1 MGIEKID
8 VANGIQFVEVPEANL
23 RVLCGCPADA
33 VKHMAKRGLIQ
44 PREINGVYCE
54 TGPNAILLSDIALQ
68 NGEFANLAEFPV
80 LQMLYKQGLILPG
93 HPNNTGRKPLLL
105 GTASQVDSQLRYIYR
120 GNYGLV
126 SREEII
132 QTGISEEQA
141 TEMMRLKLKFA
152 FGRIKPTSD
161 FIDTCVVGNEKIEI
175 TDGVYLRRLRTNV
188 FEFSHE
194 SGSVTVDL
202 NLSPG
207 INYECPYPLGFRRF
221 ESEFFGVIHSG
232 EGDGWDVNRPTMSS
246 IITYQDKLYL
256 IDAGPNLVKTMS
268 ALGIGIDQVDGIFH
282 THAHDDHFAG
292 LTVLMRAGRR
302 IQYYA
307 TPLVRAS
314 VAKKLASLLDVDEEQ
329 FDVFFD
335 VRDLSFDKWNN
346 VEGLE
351 VMPIFSPHPVETNI
365 FAFRSLWGD
374 GYRTYAHFA
383 DIVAL
388 SVLKGMVTERHD
400 LPGLDQSA
408 FERIRTTYLARY
420 DIKKIDVGGG
430 LIHGEAKD
438 FSEDKSPR
446 ILLAHRAGE
455 PTPEEKEIGSNAA
468 FGTLDV
474 LVAGQTE
481 GMRRHAFTYLAA
493 NLPGILLHDLR
504 TLVNHP
510 IIEIS
515 PGTIV
520 RKEGETHQEILLIL
534 SGAVE
539 KIRARDRVF
548 VSLSAGALIGDTAI
562 LNNAAS
568 KHTYR
573 ASSFVHVLR
582 LPTLLYAEIIRRN
595 GLLDRLR
602 SFADMQAFLNTTDL
616 FSENLPVA
624 VLGRIIEGAKERIF
638 KAGEAIIGKDLKVM
652 NIIRS
657 GQVERTVGGKFLDAL
672 KKGDFFGEE
681 AVFLNIPGLYYLR
694 ALEETTTVQIDGDL
708 LKNVPI
714 IRWKILESYQHKV
727 ASVVHGGEA
736 DGFVWSDSIA
746 INVAEFDG
754 HHRHLLEIANTIGQH
769 LENSLKRES
778 LTSSLD
784 SLVEYTHYHF
794 VAEEKLMELYSY
806 PEMDLHAKKH
816 KELTKQVIEYTEH
829 VLSGYLPD
837 KASYMNFMEHWIVR
851 HILEEDRKYGEFL
864 NARGVY

>member
-1 MGIEKID
+1 MGIEKIE
-8 VANGIQFVEVPEANL
+8 VAKGILFVDVPEANL

-33 VKHMAKRGLIQ
+33 VKHLIKRGLIL

-80 LQMLYKQGLILPG
+80 LQMLYKQGMILPG
-93 HPNNTGRKPLLL
+93 HPNNTGHKPLLIGIANQL
-105 GTASQVDSQLRYIYR
+105 ESQLRYIYR

-126 SREEII
+126 SREEIM
-132 QTGISEEQA
+132 QTGVSEEQA

-161 FIDTCVVGNEKIEI
+161 FIDTCVVGNEKVKIA
-175 TDGVYLRRLRTNV
+175 DGVYLCRLRQNV

-207 INYECPYPLGFRRF
+207 INYECPYPLGFRKF

-232 EGDGWDVNRPTMSS
+232 EGDGWDINRPTMSS
-246 IITYQDKLYL
+246 IITYQGKLYL
-256 IDAGPNLVKTMS
+256 IDAGPNLVNTMS

-292 LTVLMRAGRR
+292 LTILMRAGRR
-302 IQYYA
+302 ILYYA

-329 FDVFFD
+329 FNDFFD
-335 VRDLSFDKWNN
+335 VRDLVFDKWNN

-365 FAFRSLWGD
+365 FVFRALWAE

-383 DIVAL
+383 DIVSL
-388 SVLKGMVTERHD
+388 STLKGMVTDRHD
-400 LPGLDQSA
+400 LPGLEQSA
-408 FERIRTTYLARY
+408 FDRISRSYLAPY
-420 DIKKIDVGGG
+420 TLKKIDIGGG
-430 LIHGEAKD
+430 LIHGDAKD
-438 FSEDKSPR
+438 FVEDKSSR

-455 PTPEEKEIGSNAA
+455 LTPEEKEIGSNAA

-474 LVAGQTE
+474 LVEGQTE
-481 GMRRHAFTYLAA
+481 GMRRQAFAYLEE
-493 NLPGILLHDLR
+493 NLPGISLHDLR

-510 IIEIS
+510 ITEIS
-515 PGTIV
+515 PGSLFL
-520 RKEGETHQEILLIL
+520 KEGEMYQEILLIL
-534 SGAVE
+534 SGWVE
-539 KIRARDRVF
+539 KIRARDKVF

-562 LNNAAS
+562 LDNAAS

-573 ASSFVHVLR
+573 ASSFVNVLR

-602 SFADMQAFLNTTDL
+602 RFADMRAFLSTTDL

-624 VLGRIIEGAKERIF
+624 VLGRIIEGAKERNF

-657 GQVERTVGGKFLDAL
+657 GQVERTAGGKFLDAL
-672 KKGDFFGEE
+672 NIGDFFGEE
-681 AVFLNIPGLYYLR
+681 DAFLNLPGLYYLR
-694 ALEETTTVQIDGDL
+694 AFKDTTTVQIDGDL

-727 ASVVHGGEA
+727 ASVVHSGEA
-736 DGFVWSDSIA
+736 NGFVWSDSVA

-754 HHRHLLEIANTIGQH
+754 HHRRLLEIANTIGQH
-769 LENSLKRES
+769 LENMTERDSLAGA
-778 LTSSLD
+778 LGA
-784 SLVEYTHYHF
+784 LVEYTRYHF

-806 PEMDLHAKKH
+806 PELVLHAKKH
-816 KELTKQVIEYTEH
+816 SELTVQVSEY
-829 VLSGYLPD
+829 VDRLLSGDVPD
-837 KASYMNFMEHWIVR
+837 KPSYMNFMEHWVIR
-851 HILEEDRKYGEFL
+851 HILEEDRKYGAFL
-864 NARGVY
+864 NEKGVF